1 MHPLMS
7 LWREGWSSLHPNWTM
22 KLWSEC
28 RGQVTALEC
37 NGEILDSSFPTQ
49 LQGSC
54 NLSQRTN
61 IWRYE
66 LLERFGGLY
75 LDTDF
80 EPVKNI
86 EPIIESSESF
96 AGLGLSFYPGETQ
109 IRANCAL
116 IGCTP
121 HHPWMQDLVENIKT
135 RDPSILL
142 SLGVAYFHE
151 ITMKHPEGRL
161 FEPDVFYSH
170 RYDHPTHY
178 KPPMPAG
185 AYAVHHWSSKW
196 YRDSFKQLDPSQK
209 Q

>member
-86 EPIIESSESF
+86 EPIIKSSESF

-109 IRANCAL
+109 MRANCAL

-121 HHPWMQDLVENIKT
+121 HHPWTQICREHQDPRSIHPPEPGSGLLP
-135 RDPSILL
+135 RDHDEAPRGA
-142 SLGVAYFHE
+142 SLRA
-151 ITMKHPEGRL
+151 
-161 FEPDVFYSH
+161 
-170 RYDHPTHY
+170 
-178 KPPMPAG
+178 
-185 AYAVHHWSSKW
+185 
-196 YRDSFKQLDPSQK
+196 
-209 Q
+209 